1 MENEK
6 SNIKYL
12 KEEPIKKTI
21 LYLSIPMMIGM
32 SAGTIYNVIN
42 AYFIGLVHDTAML
55 SAITLGLPIFTIL
68 MAFGNMFGV
77 GGSTFITRLIA
88 QNNSDE
94 AKKIAGYTFYASII
108 TGLLIGLIGYLLMNP
123 IVKLLGSDMAT
134 FEYTKQYAI
143 TLFVGGFSI
152 VLNFSLEQI
161 VRSEGASKE
170 SMYGMFVS
178 VIVSIILDVLFIL
191 VLNMHVYG
199 AALSMI
205 LSNIAS
211 SAYYVW
217 YLNVKSEN
225 LRGFLHY
232 IKISIN
238 SQVEIY
244 KVGVSQLIQCSFLIV
259 TTLLSNNYSMQ
270 YGNNIVA
277 SFGIALRI
285 AQIPEFFVMGIV
297 LGVMPL
303 IAYNFS
309 NKNIPRLKESI
320 KYSALFIF
328 VIAVVFSGVVY
339 IFRTQ
344 VIQTFSVDI
353 SVIEIGTYVLVAML
367 VSALFNGV
375 TSLFMT
381 IYQASGKGVETGIM
395 SISQGGL
402 YIPIVIFL
410 NYFYGLDGLIW
421 SMTVTEIITFLIG
434 AVLYIPYSIKLK
446 KESTKNKV
454 SLI

>member
-108 TGLLIGLIGYLLMNP
+108 TGLLIGLLGYLLMNP

-152 VLNFSLEQI
+152 ILNFSLEQI

-199 AALSMI
+199 AALSMV
-205 LSNIAS
+205 LANIAS

-232 IKISIN
+232 MKISIN

-344 VIQTFSVDI
+344 VIQTFSVDT

-381 IYQASGKGVETGIM
+381 IYQASGKGIETGIM

-402 YIPIVIFL
+402 YIPIVILL

-446 KESTKNKV
+446 KASTKNKV